1 MLPQQLA
8 AHSKLYIYR
17 GFSRPLFFMATPTYA
32 TSSEL
37 DAVNSILMSVG
48 ESPVNTLNT
57 QSPEV
62 AIAQKTLQQV
72 VREVQAEGWVFNTE
86 YEVEFTP
93 DSNDQVALSDS
104 VLQIDLSRYKHN
116 DNYDVIKKGGYLYD
130 RYTHSKVFADE
141 ATVYADVVWMYAFED
156 MPQPFKDYCTARAT
170 RIAHTRMVND
180 GQMAP
185 VFQQDETV
193 SRALAL
199 EYDTRQADYN
209 VFQNARAR
217 NPYNAYKPYQVIG
230 R

>member
-1 MLPQQLA
+1 
-8 AHSKLYIYR
+8 
-17 GFSRPLFFMATPTYA
+17 MATPTYA

-48 ESPVNTLNT
+48 ESPVNTLTT

-62 AIAQKTLQQV
+62 AIAQKTLRQV
-72 VREVQAEGWVFNTE
+72 VREVSAEGWVWNTE

-93 DSNDQVALSDS
+93 DANDLVALSDA
-104 VLQIDLSRYKHN
+104 VLQIDINRYKHN
-116 DNYDVIKKGGYLYD
+116 DNYDVIKKGGFLYD
-130 RYTHSKVFADE
+130 RYTRSNTFADE
-141 ATVYADVVWMYAFED
+141 ATVYADVVWMYSFED

-185 VFQQDETV
+185 IFQQDEVV
-193 SRALAL
+193 SRSLAL
-199 EYDTRQADYN
+199 EYDTKQADYN
-209 VFQNARAR
+209 VFTNSRGR

>member
-1 MLPQQLA
+1 M
-8 AHSKLYIYR
+8 
-17 GFSRPLFFMATPTYA
+17 
-32 TSSEL
+32 
-37 DAVNSILMSVG
+37 
-48 ESPVNTLNT
+48 
-57 QSPEV
+57 

-93 DSNDQVALSDS
+93 DNNDQVALSDS
-104 VLQIDLSRYKHN
+104 ILQIDINRYKHN
-116 DNYDVIKKGGYLYD
+116 DNYDVIKKTGTVVGTTNPGTFLYD
-130 RYTHSKVFADE
+130 RYTRSNIFADE
-141 ATVYADVVWMYAFED
+141 DTIYADVVWMYAFED

-185 VFQQDETV
+185 IFQQDEV
-193 SRALAL
+193 VARSLAL
-199 EYDTRQADYN
+199 EYDTKQADYN
-209 VFQNARAR
+209 VFQNSRGR

>member
-1 MLPQQLA
+1 
-8 AHSKLYIYR
+8 
-17 GFSRPLFFMATPTYA
+17 
-32 TSSEL
+32 
-37 DAVNSILMSVG
+37 MSVG

-93 DSNDQVALSDS
+93 DNNDQVALSDS
-104 VLQIDLSRYKHN
+104 ILQIDINRYKHN
-116 DNYDVIKKGGYLYD
+116 DNYDVIKKGGFLYD
-130 RYTHSKVFADE
+130 RYTRSNTFADE

-185 VFQQDETV
+185 IFQQDEVV
-193 SRALAL
+193 SRSLAL
-199 EYDTRQADYN
+199 EYDTKQADYN
-209 VFQNARAR
+209 IFVNSRGR
-217 NPYNAYKPYQVIG
+217 SPYNAYKPYQVIG

>member
-1 MLPQQLA
+1 MGGSHA
-8 AHSKLYIYR
+8 
-17 GFSRPLFFMATPTYA
+17 PLFFMATPTYA

-62 AIAQKTLQQV
+62 AIAQKTLRQV
-72 VREVQAEGWVFNTE
+72 VREVSAEGWVWNTE

-93 DSNDQVALSDS
+93 DANDQVALSDA
-104 VLQIDLSRYKHN
+104 VIQIDINRYKHN
-116 DNYDVIKKGGYLYD
+116 DNYDTIKKGGYLYD
-130 RYTHSKVFADE
+130 KYTRSNKFADA
-141 ATVYADVVWMYAFED
+141 ATIYADVIWMYAFED

-185 VFQQDETV
+185 IFQQDEVV
-193 SRALAL
+193 SRSLAL
-199 EYDTRQADYN
+199 EYDTKQADYN
-209 VFQNARAR
+209 IFQNARTR

>member
-1 MLPQQLA
+1 
-8 AHSKLYIYR
+8 
-17 GFSRPLFFMATPTYA
+17 MATPTYA

-93 DSNDQVALSDS
+93 DNNDQVALSDS

-130 RYTHSKVFADE
+130 RYTHSNKFADE
-141 ATVYADVVWMYAFED
+141 ATIYADVVWMYAYED

-185 VFQQDETV
+185 IFQQDEV
-193 SRALAL
+193 VARSLAL
-199 EYDTRQADYN
+199 EYDTKQADYN
-209 VFQNARAR
+209 VFVNSRGR
-217 NPYNAYKPYQVIG
+217 SPYNAYKPYQVIG